1 MKKLESSL
9 KNMLLVLTGVT
20 VVSVAL
26 LAYMNV
32 LTAEPIAQAQK
43 KALDEALKEV
53 LPDFDEITTDTLFKE
68 DKNGKQVVDFIVYPA
83 KKAGEWVGTAVQST
97 SHKAFSG
104 DLTLLVGFDT
114 KGTVLNYSILQSAET
129 PGLGSKAAEWFGGY
143 KKSEGQQPVV
153 HSDQA
158 KASVIGMNPGEA
170 ELKVNKDCPADYAGR
185 VDAITASTITS
196 RAFLEAINLAYATYM
211 GQDTDA
217 MTGATGKKTNDEQPA
232 EADGNGA
239 EAKQ

>member
-1 MKKLESSL
+1 MQKKRFSRRCRLF
-9 KNMLLVLTGVT
+9 LTRQRGTPV
-20 VVSVAL
+20 
-26 LAYMNV
+26 
-32 LTAEPIAQAQK
+32 AQA
-43 KALDEALKEV
+43 DHPV
-53 LPDFDEITTDTLFKE
+53 CR
-68 DKNGKQVVDFIVYPA
+68 NGKQVVDFIVYPA

-196 RAFLEAINLAYATYM
+196 RAFLEAINLAYATYV